1 MQVEKNSVFQKQ
13 HPLTNLVYLLGML
26 LVPALTMHPMLIGLS
41 FIIALSYSIWL
52 KGVSVVKVTLFCGLP
67 ILFFSVIVLPLFHHN
82 GVTSLF
88 YMNGQAITLEAV
100 WYGIC
105 MTGTLVS
112 VLLFFQIW
120 NVMIDSEKLLYL
132 FQFLFPAVG
141 LLLSMVFRML
151 PMLRRRYKEIMD
163 AQKGLG
169 RIEGQMSLLNR
180 VMMMEKSFSTLI
192 SWSLEHSMETAI
204 SMEARG
210 YGSGKRS
217 SFQLFRLKK
226 GDWKWIL
233 FFLIGF
239 TGIGVGIGKGIFSY
253 SYYPAIEGT
262 DIRQY
267 ILWYSVYFIL
277 GMAPMVVDWMHFRRS
292 NERNAE

>member
-1 MQVEKNSVFQKQ
+1 MMQREKNFVFQKQ
-13 HPLTNLVYLLGML
+13 HPLTNLAYLLGML
-26 LVPALTMHPMLIGLS
+26 LVPALTMHPILIGIS
-41 FIIALSYSIWL
+41 FVIALCYSIWL
-52 KGVSVVKVTLFCGLP
+52 KGVSVVKFALFCGLP

-82 GVTSLF
+82 GVTPLF
-88 YMNGQAITLEAV
+88 YVNGQAITLEAV

-112 VLLFFQIW
+112 VLLFFQVW

-163 AQKGLG
+163 AQRGLG
-169 RIEGQMSLLNR
+169 RIEDQMSFLNKIR
-180 VMMMEKSFSTLI
+180 MTEKAFSTLI
-192 SWSLEHSMETAI
+192 SWSMEHSMETAI

-210 YGSGKRS
+210 YGSGRRS

-226 GDWKWIL
+226 SDWKWII
-233 FFLIGF
+233 FFLVGF
-239 TGIGVGIGKGIFSY
+239 TGIGVGISKEIYSY
-253 SYYPAIEGT
+253 SYYPAMEGT

-277 GMAPMVVDWMHFRRS
+277 GMAPMVVDWMYSWRYQLKKF
-292 NERNAE
+292 

>member
-1 MQVEKNSVFQKQ
+1 MMQREKNFVFQKQ
-13 HPLTNLVYLLGML
+13 HPLTNLAYLLGML
-26 LVPALTMHPMLIGLS
+26 LVPALTMHPILIGIS
-41 FIIALSYSIWL
+41 FVIALCYSIWL
-52 KGVSVVKVTLFCGLP
+52 KGVSVVKFALFCGLP

-82 GVTSLF
+82 GVTPLF
-88 YMNGQAITLEAV
+88 YVNGQAITLEAV

-112 VLLFFQIW
+112 VLLLFQIW

-163 AQKGLG
+163 AQRGLG
-169 RIEGQMSLLNR
+169 RIEDQMSFLNKIR
-180 VMMMEKSFSTLI
+180 MTEKAFSTLI
-192 SWSLEHSMETAI
+192 SWSMEHSMETAI

-210 YGSGKRS
+210 YGSGRRS

-226 GDWKWIL
+226 SDWKWII
-233 FFLIGF
+233 FFLVGF
-239 TGIGVGIGKGIFSY
+239 TGIGVGISKGIYSY
-253 SYYPAIEGT
+253 SYYPAMEGT

-277 GMAPMVVDWMHFRRS
+277 GIAPMVVDWMYSWRYQLKKF
-292 NERNAE
+292 